1 MNDIMPRHL
10 RNSTEVA
17 STVTIQVGATVSDAR
32 RQLVLRTFAS
42 TAGDAERT
50 AKLLGVSIEDVRGD
64 IMALLNNTNG
74 DGTAPSGGLTGDEP
88 PGKGGGPGRKAPPG
102 KKR

>member
-1 MNDIMPRHL
+1 M
-10 RNSTEVA
+10 
-17 STVTIQVGATVSDAR
+17 TIQVGATVSDAR

-64 IMALLNNTNG
+64 ILALLNDTNG
-74 DGTAPSGGLTGDEP
+74 DGTAPSAGIAGDEP
-88 PGKGGGPGRKAPPG
+88 PGKGSGPGRKAPPG